1 MDPLTVA
8 AVSGLRS
15 RMESLDLLANNLA
28 NANTSGFKGDS
39 EFYGLY
45 TSDEG
50 VDPTTDNASFSLPM
64 VERQWTD
71 FSQGTLLSTGSQL
84 DVAISGHGFLALD
97 GPSGPLYTRNGN
109 LRVSPSG
116 QLTSADG
123 YAVRGPGGAAIQ
135 VTSSKPVEITPDG
148 TVRQDGLPVGQ
159 IGMVD
164 FKTTASLRKMGGTY
178 FQNPDPGNPPV
189 AATGVTLQQ
198 GKLESSNV
206 PVAEAA
212 MRLVGTMRQFEMLQK
227 AISISAE
234 MNRKTIDE
242 VAHVGS

>member
-1 MDPLTVA
+1 MDPLTIA
-8 AVSGLRS
+8 AASGLRS

-28 NANTSGFKGDS
+28 NANTSGYKGDS

-45 TSDEG
+45 TSAEG
-50 VDPTTDNASFSLPM
+50 QDPMTGAASFSLPV

-71 FSQGTLLSTGSQL
+71 FSQGTLLPTGSQL
-84 DVAISGHGFLALD
+84 DVAVSGRGFLAVN

-109 LRVSPSG
+109 LQVSPSG
-116 QLTSADG
+116 QLATADS
-123 YAVRGPGGAAIQ
+123 YTVRGTDGNPIQ
-135 VTSSKPVEITPDG
+135 VTPSKPVEIMPDG
-148 TVRQDGLPVGQ
+148 TVRQDGQGVGQ
-159 IGMVD
+159 IAIVD
-164 FKTTASLRKMGGTY
+164 FKNTSPLKKMGGTY
-178 FQNPDPGNPPV
+178 FQNPDPTNPSVP
-189 AATGVTLQQ
+189 ATSATLQQ

-227 AISISAE
+227 AIGISAE

-242 VAHVGS
+242 VARVGA

>member
-8 AVSGLRS
+8 AASGLRS
-15 RMESLDLLANNLA
+15 RLASLDLLANNLA
-28 NANTSGFKGDS
+28 NAATSGYKSDS

-45 TSDEG
+45 TSAEG
-50 VDPTTDNASFSLPM
+50 RDPMTGDASFSLPV

-71 FSQGTLLSTGSQL
+71 FSQGTLLPTGSQL
-84 DVAISGHGFLALD
+84 DVGISGHGFLAIN

-109 LRVSPSG
+109 LQVSPSG
-116 QLTSADG
+116 QLATADG
-123 YAVRGPGGAAIQ
+123 YTIRGADGNPIQ
-135 VTSSKPVEITPDG
+135 VTPSKPVEITTDG
-148 TVRQDGLPVGQ
+148 TVRQDGQALGQ
-159 IGMVD
+159 IGLVD
-164 FKTTASLRKMGGTY
+164 FKNTAALKKLGGTY
-178 FQNPDPGNPPV
+178 FQNPDSTNPPV
-189 AATGVTLQQ
+189 SATGATLQQ

-227 AISISAE
+227 AIGISAD

-242 VAHVGS
+242 VARVGS

>member
-8 AVSGLRS
+8 AASGLRS
-15 RMESLDLLANNLA
+15 RLESLDLLANNLA
-28 NANTSGFKGDS
+28 NSATSGYKGDS

-45 TSDEG
+45 TSAEG
-50 VDPTTDNASFSLPM
+50 RDPTTGDASFSLPV

-71 FSQGTLLSTGSQL
+71 FSQGTLLPTGSQL
-84 DVAISGHGFLALD
+84 DVAITGHGFLAVN

-109 LRVSPSG
+109 LQASASG
-116 QLTSADG
+116 QLTTADG
-123 YAVRGPGGAAIQ
+123 YAVRGADGNHIQ
-135 VTSSKPVEITPDG
+135 VTASKPIEITPDG
-148 TVRQDGLPVGQ
+148 TVNQDGQAVGQ
-159 IGMVD
+159 IGLVD
-164 FKTTASLRKMGGTY
+164 FKNTALLKKMGGTY
-178 FQNPDPGNPPV
+178 FQNPDSSNQPA
-189 AATGVTLQQ
+189 AATGATLQQ

-227 AISISAE
+227 AIGISAD

-242 VAHVGS
+242 VARVAT

>member
-8 AVSGLRS
+8 AASGLRS

-28 NANTSGFKGDS
+28 NAATSGYKGDS

-45 TSDEG
+45 TSAEG
-50 VDPTTDNASFSLPM
+50 RDPMTGAASFSLPV

-71 FSQGTLLSTGSQL
+71 FSQGTLLPTGSQL
-84 DVAISGHGFLALD
+84 DVAISGRGFLAVN
-97 GPSGPLYTRNGN
+97 GPSGLLYTRNGN
-109 LRVSPSG
+109 LQASPSG
-116 QLTSADG
+116 QLATADG
-123 YAVRGPGGAAIQ
+123 YTLRGTDGNPIQ
-135 VTSSKPVEITPDG
+135 VTPSKPVEIMPDG
-148 TVRQDGLPVGQ
+148 TVRQDGQGVGQ
-159 IGMVD
+159 IGIVD
-164 FKTTASLRKMGGTY
+164 FKNTALLKKMGGTY
-178 FQNPDPGNPPV
+178 FQNPDPKNPSV
-189 AATGVTLQQ
+189 AGTEATLQQ

-242 VAHVGS
+242 VARVGS

>member
-28 NANTSGFKGDS
+28 NAATSGYKGDS

-50 VDPTTDNASFSLPM
+50 VDPTTDDASFSLPM

-71 FSQGTLLSTGSQL
+71 FSQGTLLPTGSQL
-84 DVAISGHGFLALD
+84 DVAISGHGFLAVD
-97 GPSGPLYTRNGN
+97 GPSGTLYTRNGN
-109 LRVSPSG
+109 LQVSPSG
-116 QLTSADG
+116 QVTSADG
-123 YAVRGPGGAAIQ
+123 YTVRGAGGTPIQ
-135 VTSSKPVEITPDG
+135 VTSSKPIEITADG
-148 TVRQDGLPVGQ
+148 TVRQDGQPVGQ
-159 IGMVD
+159 ISLVD
-164 FKTTASLRKMGGTY
+164 FKTTALLRKKGGTY

-189 AATGVTLQQ
+189 PATGATLQQ

-206 PVAEAA
+206 AVAEAA

-227 AISISAE
+227 AIGISAD

-242 VAHVGS
+242 VARVGS